1 MFEAKID
8 AIIRFWHS
16 CFMADSPSTS
26 AWDMSFSCRWRV
38 LIVIYLVSSPK
49 HYRLIL
55 KLAESND
62 DSKFVV
68 GNDHKNVLNKQVS
81 IVQIYVESKTK

>member
-1 MFEAKID
+1 M
-8 AIIRFWHS
+8 
-16 CFMADSPSTS
+16 
-26 AWDMSFSCRWRV
+26 
-38 LIVIYLVSSPK
+38 IYLVSSHK